1 MYGEL
6 YRLYDCKCGVC
17 LAENAKPGNSFAMG
31 ADLVD
36 TVLQHIYN
44 GFDVKKDI
52 DPDLYKHTVDA
63 LNRAVDK
70 GFGKVELGSRD
81 EDFLHEL
88 KYNNSVFAAFKTHR
102 QQNDLHRLLMDEDG
116 KPKDFARFRKDTE
129 PVIGSYNVNWLQTEH
144 ATAVKCART
153 AAEFLT
159 YERESDLYP
168 NIKWLASMAVEPRSA
183 HKPYYDMVRS
193 LTDTFWKTTYPGC
206 VWGCQCSSTNTAEPI
221 THGTEQTIKDAPKPA
236 KGLEQNPAYSKA
248 CFSEKHPY
256 RTNTY
261 PGAEKAVESFVEANV
276 KKPEAVKYVVTK
288 QYKNGGEVLIHPE
301 VDKSKSDYKAIY
313 TLGNQFAKAGHK
325 VKLTPGVH
333 FKSEAYQQIYGS
345 LMGTKYERK
354 CPDLKIDDKFYEY
367 EGYVPPFKKEKIK
380 AMISHGLKQSS
391 RIIINNSKGANDRFI
406 KRSILT
412 RINQGLAIDEVWLYE
427 KGKVRLVYKKTGTH
441 K

>member
-6 YRLYDCKCGVC
+6 YRLYDCQCGVC

-31 ADLVD
+31 TDLVD

-52 DPDLYKHTVDA
+52 DTDLYKHTVDA

-70 GFGKVELGSRD
+70 GFGKVELGSHD

-193 LTDTFWKTTYPGC
+193 LTDTFWRTTYPGC

-248 CFSEKHPY
+248 CFSDKHPY

-261 PGAEKAVESFVEANV
+261 PGAEKAVESFCDKQEIKQQRASIREWAKENLAEKTMHAPGIDTPVKFTMTGIKEAINQPHKLLKQKNEALKEIEELIRKGKYMRFDPDTKDNKMV
-276 KKPEAVKYVVTK
+276 KGYHYIRIKIVGEASYAVIRELT
-288 QYKNGGEVLIHPE
+288 NGE
-301 VDKSKSDYKAIY
+301 
-313 TLGNQFAKAGHK
+313 K
-325 VKLTPGVH
+325 V
-333 FKSEAYQQIYGS
+333 
-345 LMGTKYERK
+345 
-354 CPDLKIDDKFYEY
+354 FYSI
-367 EGYVPPFKKEKIK
+367 VEKIK
-380 AMISHGLKQSS
+380 RK
-391 RIIINNSKGANDRFI
+391 
-406 KRSILT
+406 
-412 RINQGLAIDEVWLYE
+412 
-427 KGKVRLVYKKTGTH
+427 
-441 K
+441 